1 MRKIAFI
8 LSCTGIILC
17 ASCKKQASFEKDEVV
32 EKNAHELIVNEDST
46 FTGEIWDEDHRQCV
60 EMDNGRKTKML
71 ITHATGKVAA
81 ERTYSHDGK
90 EETVKFY
97 DENGKELTP
106 KEFAHQYRDLI
117 MQYGEQL

>member
-1 MRKIAFI
+1 MKTAPSRERSGTRTIA
-8 LSCTGIILC
+8 SVCRWT
-17 ASCKKQASFEKDEVV
+17 
-32 EKNAHELIVNEDST
+32 T
-46 FTGEIWDEDHRQCV
+46 
-60 EMDNGRKTKML
+60 
-71 ITHATGKVAA
+71 AA
-81 ERTYSHDGK
+81 KPKCSTYSHDGK

>member
-1 MRKIAFI
+1 
-8 LSCTGIILC
+8 
-17 ASCKKQASFEKDEVV
+17 
-32 EKNAHELIVNEDST
+32 
-46 FTGEIWDEDHRQCV
+46 
-60 EMDNGRKTKML
+60 ML
-71 ITHATGKVAA
+71 ITHANGKVAA